1 MLGTQI
7 SSYSINRF
15 LLFSLNG
22 QCQRIDGG
30 FGLIVG
36 MQYGKIALFKVL
48 LKALAFAE
56 WLPVSIPRIIKL
68 VSASRFMLSSILLAK
83 HCSFIETFGKA
94 WITWGIKCF
103 KSKIKKTTIP
113 L

>member
-22 QCQRIDGG
+22 QCQRIDGR

-68 VSASRFMLSSILLAK
+68 VSASRFMLSSILIVN
-83 HCSFIETFGKA
+83 HCPFTEKSGKA
-94 WITWGIKCF
+94 QIT
-103 KSKIKKTTIP
+103 
-113 L
+113 

>member
-22 QCQRIDGG
+22 QCQRIDGR

-36 MQYGKIALFKVL
+36 MKYGKIALSEVL
-48 LKALAFAE
+48 LKALAFVE
-56 WLPVSIPRIIKL
+56 
-68 VSASRFMLSSILLAK
+68 
-83 HCSFIETFGKA
+83 
-94 WITWGIKCF
+94 
-103 KSKIKKTTIP
+103 
-113 L
+113 